1 MIYHIPVLLH
11 KSIEGLKIK
20 PNGIYVDVTFGG
32 GGHSKEIL
40 NFLKS
45 GRLVAFD
52 ADIDAMANSL
62 KDERFMLLTQNF
74 KFLSN
79 NLRFHGIPGID
90 GLIADLGI
98 SSHQIDIPERGFSF
112 RHDAVLDM
120 RMNSAA
126 KKSAIDILSEYSV
139 EKLSEIFR
147 YYGEIRN
154 AGRLAGRIDEFRKT
168 KKIERVFDLVN
179 LVKPLT
185 GRGGENKF
193 MAKVFQALRI
203 EVNGEIE
210 NLKQMLIQTVDIMDA
225 GARLVVITY
234 HSLED
239 RLVKNFMRAGNFTGN
254 IEKDIYGNFKVPF
267 KQINRKV
274 ITPDENEILKNKRAR
289 SAKLR
294 IAERI

>member
-112 RHDAVLDM
+112 RHDAMLDM

-154 AGRLAGRIDEFRKT
+154 AGQLAGRVDEFRKT
-168 KKIERVFDLVN
+168 KKIEKVFDLVN
-179 LVKPLT
+179 LAKPLT
-185 GRGGENKF
+185 GREGENKF

>member
-20 PNGIYVDVTFGG
+20 SDGIYVDVTFGG

-40 NFLKS
+40 SHLKN

-52 ADIDAMANSL
+52 TDIDAMANSL
-62 KDERFMLLTQNF
+62 NDKKFKLLIQNF
-74 KFLSN
+74 KYLSN
-79 NLRFHGIPGID
+79 NLRFHGVSGID

-112 RHDAVLDM
+112 RHDAMLDM
-120 RMNSAA
+120 RMNPAA

-147 YYGEIRN
+147 YYGEIRR
-154 AGRLAGRIDEFRKT
+154 ADQLAGRIDEFRKT

-179 LVKPLT
+179 LAKPLT

-203 EVNGEIE
+203 EVNSEIE
-210 NLKQMLIQTVDIMDA
+210 NLKQMLKQTVDIMDT

-239 RLVKNFMRAGNFTGN
+239 RLVKNFIRAGNFTGN

-274 ITPDENEILKNKRAR
+274 ITPDESEILKNKRAR